1 MPHDSLLLN
10 TISIL
15 PTYLMKKP
23 LIHSTRRKNKMLEG
37 GTWYKRKLFT
47 SSNIL
52 IKRKIVARNVYK
64 IQVDILREVDDLFNI
79 KFSLLFTNIEL
90 L

>member
-1 MPHDSLLLN
+1 MVQEKIVYEFKHIDK
-10 TISIL
+10 TQ
-15 PTYLMKKP
+15 
-23 LIHSTRRKNKMLEG
+23 
-37 GTWYKRKLFT
+37 
-47 SSNIL
+47 
-52 IKRKIVARNVYK
+52 IVARNVYK